1 MTQTPNPS
9 RHRVFP
15 LAVLATLGATTG
27 LATPAAATPA
37 QPTTV
42 SDGSPQP
49 VTAAAPARTQSTY
62 TVKSGDTLSHI
73 ALATGV
79 RVADLRAAN
88 GLADNRIVAG
98 KTLVIPSSGGG
109 GGGQRASVAGATS
122 GPSYTVRSGDTLSGI
137 AQMRGSSVRAI
148 QAANPGL
155 NPRALRP
162 GQTITVP
169 AGGGGGG
176 GGATSPGQVPNT
188 FLGRT
193 YPEETVRSANVNK
206 RALHERSAPGR
217 DEMRRIIAD
226 AANRHGV
233 DPALAQAVAHQE
245 SGFNMRAVS
254 PANAVGAMQVIPS
267 SGDWASGM
275 AGRRLD
281 LMDPH
286 DNATAGVLI
295 LRAHQRTGADEA
307 TVIASYYQGRGS
319 VTKNGMYP
327 DTRRYVANVQT
338 LKGRY

>member
-9 RHRVFP
+9 RHRVVP
-15 LAVLATLGATTG
+15 LAVLATLGATAG
-27 LATPAAATPA
+27 IATPAAATQA
-37 QPTTV
+37 QPPSV

-49 VTAAAPARTQSTY
+49 VTAAAPVRTQSTY
-62 TVKSGDTLSHI
+62 TVRGGDTLSHI

-88 GLADNRIVAG
+88 GLADNHIVAG
-98 KTLVIPSSGGG
+98 KTLVIPAAS
-109 GGGQRASVAGATS
+109 GGGQRTGASIAGAPS
-122 GPSYTVRSGDTLSGI
+122 GPAYTVRSGDTLGAI
-137 AQMRGSSVRAI
+137 ARARGTSVSAI

-155 NPRALRP
+155 DPRALRP
-162 GQTITVP
+162 GATITVP
-169 AGGGGGG
+169 SGGGS
-176 GGATSPGQVPNT
+176 TPGQVSNT

-206 RALHERSAPGR
+206 QALHERSTPSQE
-217 DEMRRIIAD
+217 EMQRIIAD
-226 AANRHGV
+226 AARRHGV

-267 SGDWASGM
+267 SGDWASGI
-275 AGRRLD
+275 AGRKLD
-281 LMDPH
+281 LMDPR

-295 LRAHQRTGADEA
+295 LRAHQSTGADEA

-338 LKGRY
+338 LKTRY